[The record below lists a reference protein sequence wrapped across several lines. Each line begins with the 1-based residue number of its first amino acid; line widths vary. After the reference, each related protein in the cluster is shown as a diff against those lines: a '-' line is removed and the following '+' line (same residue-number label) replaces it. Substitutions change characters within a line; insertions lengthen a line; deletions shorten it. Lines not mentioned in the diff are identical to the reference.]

1 LGVFASEY
9 QNLQFIYYIWSSNG
23 TILYLT
29 IIHLLNQLRLIKII
43 KTEMHFASRTDI
55 NTPIERTRQCF
66 EFIAEFLPTFFRVSV
81 PEVVESDEEGQKKDK
96 YDELSEK
103 MASYDWSAEHKAAF
117 ADFIPGILKFTT
129 RQKLGSSKTMEIKA
143 IDGVGLANYLMD

>member
-1 LGVFASEY
+1 VFASEY

-43 KTEMHFASRTDI
+43 KTEMHFASRTDV

-81 PEVVESDEEGQKKDK
+81 PEVVESDEEAQKKDK
-96 YDELSEK
+96 YDELSER

>member
-1 LGVFASEY
+1 MFASEY

-43 KTEMHFASRTDI
+43 KTEMHFASRTDV

-81 PEVVESDEEGQKKDK
+81 PEVVESDEEAQKKDK
-96 YDELSEK
+96 YDELSER

-117 ADFIPGILKFTT
+117 ADFIPVILKFTT

>member
-1 LGVFASEY
+1 VFASEY

-96 YDELSEK
+96 YDELSER

>member
-1 LGVFASEY
+1 
-9 QNLQFIYYIWSSNG
+9 
-23 TILYLT
+23 
-29 IIHLLNQLRLIKII
+29 
-43 KTEMHFASRTDI
+43 MHFASRTDV

-81 PEVVESDEEGQKKDK
+81 PEVVESDEEAQKKDK
-96 YDELSEK
+96 YDELSER

>member
-1 LGVFASEY
+1 MFASEY

-43 KTEMHFASRTDI
+43 KTEMHFASRTDV

-81 PEVVESDEEGQKKDK
+81 PEVVESDEEAQKKDK
-96 YDELSEK
+96 YDELSER